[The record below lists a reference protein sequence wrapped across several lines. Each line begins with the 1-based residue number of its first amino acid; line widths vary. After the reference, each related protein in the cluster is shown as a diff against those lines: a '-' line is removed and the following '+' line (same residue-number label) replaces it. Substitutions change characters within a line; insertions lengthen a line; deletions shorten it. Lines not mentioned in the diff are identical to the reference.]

1 MAKKKKKGISV
12 CFNQLATIEK
22 MFDSKEIPAILK
34 DSPYRMV
41 SQVLRYYYFELQ
53 MRGDDL
59 LVAMTTFINEYEIDF
74 FGSLDELLSEES
86 LSKLTPLHREDKSI
100 KFYSSEIEA
109 IKDSN
114 LTLGAKRL
122 FFAMLWYK
130 KVKQQLDSEY
140 LVDNTFAVYKHLD
153 KSLSDTATERN
164 KNIMQL
170 AQAGFIKIGMTLD
183 SQLQLKEFEEDE
195 VVLQA
200 EDVYTS
206 KEAFDTLIGSLRV
219 RKFVAI
225 NLEDYTNNGTYN
237 VLNSLQQTIDF
248 TKVPKGK
255 INEICANTRFSMRG
269 WTFIE
274 ITDGRLLLDEYSDLL
289 DKLVKIHM
297 TQVRIDFSKMKK
309 QGGFKL
315 EVFVDTQSVQ
325 ISTL

>member
-1 MAKKKKKGISV
+1 MAKKKKKGLNI
-12 CFNQLATIEK
+12 CFNQLKLVEQ
-22 MFDSKEIPAILK
+22 MLDSGEIPAVLQ
-34 DSPYRMV
+34 DSPYRLMHM
-41 SQVLRYYYFELQ
+41 VLRYYYHDLNL
-53 MRGDDL
+53 RGNDL
-59 LVAMTTFINEYEIDF
+59 LAEMVSFIHNFNIDF
-74 FGSLDELLSEES
+74 FGSLDELLSSES
-86 LSKLTPLHREDKSI
+86 LSKLTPLHRENKSI
-100 KFYSSEIEA
+100 KFYNSEIEA
-109 IKDSN
+109 IKNSN

-140 LVDNTFAVYKHLD
+140 LVDNTFAVYKSLD

-170 AQAGFIKIGMTLD
+170 AQASFIKIGMTLE
-183 SQLQLKEFEEDE
+183 SQLELREFEQDE

-274 ITDGRLLLDEYSDLL
+274 ITNGRLLLDEYSDLL
-289 DKLVKIHM
+289 DELVRIHM
-297 TQVRIDFSKMKK
+297 TQVRIDFSKLKK
-309 QGGFKL
+309 CGGFRL
-315 EVFVDTQSVQ
+315 EVFVDNQTVQ

>member
-1 MAKKKKKGISV
+1 MAKKKKKGLNI
-12 CFNQLATIEK
+12 CFNQLQLVEQ
-22 MFDSKEIPAILK
+22 MLDNGEVPAILR
-34 DSPYRMV
+34 DSHYRLMHM
-41 SQVLRYYYFELQ
+41 VLRYYYHDLNL
-53 MRGDDL
+53 RGNDL
-59 LVAMTTFINEYEIDF
+59 LAEMVSFIHNFNIDF
-74 FGSLDELLSEES
+74 FGSLDELLSSES
-86 LSKLTPLHREDKSI
+86 LSKLTPLHRENKSI
-100 KFYSSEIEA
+100 KFYNSEIEA
-109 IKDSN
+109 IKNSN

-130 KVKQQLDSEY
+130 KVKQQLDS
-140 LVDNTFAVYKHLD
+140 DFIFDSTFAVYKSLD

-170 AQAGFIKIGMTLD
+170 AQAGFIKIGMTLE
-183 SQLQLKEFEEDE
+183 SQLELREFEQDE

-237 VLNSLQQTIDF
+237 VLNSLQQTMDF
-248 TKVPKGK
+248 TNVPRGK

-297 TQVRIDFSKMKK
+297 TQVRIDFSKLKK
-309 QGGFKL
+309 CGGFRL
-315 EVFVDTQSVQ
+315 EVFVDNQTVQ

>member
-1 MAKKKKKGISV
+1 MAKKKKKGLNI
-12 CFNQLATIEK
+12 CFNQLQLVEQ
-22 MFDSKEIPAILK
+22 MLDSSEVPAILQ
-34 DSPYRMV
+34 DSHYRLMHM
-41 SQVLRYYYFELQ
+41 VLRYYYHDLNL
-53 MRGDDL
+53 RGNDL
-59 LVAMTTFINEYEIDF
+59 LAEMVSFIHNFNIDF
-74 FGSLDELLSEES
+74 FGSLDELLSSES
-86 LSKLTPLHREDKSI
+86 LSKLTPLHREDKLI

-130 KVKQQLDSEY
+130 KVKQQLESEY
-140 LVDNTFAVYKHLD
+140 LVDNTFAVYKSLD

-183 SQLQLKEFEEDE
+183 SQLQLKEFEQDE

-206 KEAFDTLIGSLRV
+206 KEVFDTLIGSLRV

-255 INEICANTRFSMRG
+255 INEIVNNTRFSMRG
-269 WTFIE
+269 FTFIE

-289 DKLVKIHM
+289 DELVRIHM
-297 TQVRIDFSKMKK
+297 TQVRIDFSKLKK
-309 QGGFKL
+309 CGGFRL
-315 EVFVDTQSVQ
+315 EVFVDNQTVQ

>member
-1 MAKKKKKGISV
+1 MAKKKKKGLNI
-12 CFNQLATIEK
+12 CFNQLKLVEQMLDSGKVPTILQ
-22 MFDSKEIPAILK
+22 DSH
-34 DSPYRMV
+34 YRLLHM
-41 SQVLRYYYFELQ
+41 VLRYFYHDLNL
-53 MRGDDL
+53 RGNDL
-59 LVAMTTFINEYEIDF
+59 LAEMLTFIHDFDIDF
-74 FGSLDELLSEES
+74 FGSLDELLSSES
-86 LSKLTPLHREDKSI
+86 LSKLTPLHRENKSI
-100 KFYSSEIEA
+100 KFYNSEIEA
-109 IKDSN
+109 IKNSN

-130 KVKQQLDSEY
+130 KVKQQLDS
-140 LVDNTFAVYKHLD
+140 DFIFDSTFGVYKHLD
-153 KSLSDTATERN
+153 KSLSDTTAERN

-183 SQLQLKEFEEDE
+183 SQLELREFVQDE

-225 NLEDYTNNGTYN
+225 NLEDYTNNGSYN
-237 VLNSLQQTIDF
+237 VLKSLQQTIDF

-274 ITDGRLLLDEYSDLL
+274 IDGRLLLDEYSDLL
-289 DKLVKIHM
+289 DELVRIHM
-297 TQVRIDFSKMKK
+297 TQVRIDFSKLKK
-309 QGGFKL
+309 CGGFRL
-315 EVFVDTQSVQ
+315 EVFVDNQTVQ